1 MKVAGFTFIRNAV
14 KYDYPIVEAIESIL
28 PLCDEV
34 FVAVG
39 ASEDDTLSIVQGI
52 CPEKIRI
59 VHTVWDDSL
68 RSGGRVLAL
77 ETDKAFAAIPEDYDW
92 AFYIQGD
99 EVLHEQFLP
108 VVREQ
113 MARYAGN
120 AEVDGLLF
128 GYEHFYGSYEYV
140 GASTQWY
147 RKEIRVV
154 RRRAGIY
161 SYKDAQGFRK
171 DDNKKLRVKEIP
183 ASIYHYGW
191 VKDPRA
197 MQRKQETFNKLW
209 HSDAEVER
217 MVVKAEE
224 FDYSQIDALKRFT
237 GSHPAVMKRRIDE
250 KNWKFDFDISFN
262 RYRTKDRL
270 KFFVEKLTGWRIGEY
285 KNYIRLR

>member
-1 MKVAGFTFIRNAV
+1 MKVASFTFIRNAV
-14 KYDYPIVEAIESIL
+14 KYDYPIEEAIRSIL

-39 ASEDDTLSIVQGI
+39 ESEDETLALVLAI

-59 VHTVWDDSL
+59 VPTVWDDSL
-68 RSGGRVLAL
+68 RTGGRVLAV
-77 ETDKAFAAIPEDYDW
+77 ETDKAFASIPDGYDW

-99 EVLHEQFLP
+99 EVMHEQYLP

-113 MARYAGN
+113 MERFVN
-120 AEVDGLLF
+120 DTSVDGLLF
-128 GYEHFYGSYEYV
+128 NYAHFYGSYEYV

-154 RRRAGIY
+154 RKRKDIY

-171 DDNKKLRVKEIP
+171 GENEKLRVKEIP
-183 ASIYHYGW
+183 AFIYHYGW

-209 HSDAEVER
+209 HTDDEVER
-217 MVVKAEE
+217 MVAKADE
-224 FDYSQIDALKRFT
+224 FDYSQIDALKRFDGT
-237 GSHPAVMKRRIDE
+237 HPAVMQKRIEE

-262 RYRTKDRL
+262 RFRAKDKL

-285 KNYIRLR
+285 KNYIKI

>member
-14 KYDYPIVEAIESIL
+14 KYDYPIAEAIGSIL

-39 ASEDDTLSIVQGI
+39 ESEDDTLALVQGI

-59 VHTVWDDSL
+59 VRTVWDDSL
-68 RSGGRVLAL
+68 RTGGRVLAM
-77 ETDKAFAAIPEDYDW
+77 ETDKAFAAIPEGYDW

-99 EVLHEQFLP
+99 EVLHEQYLP
-108 VVREQ
+108 AVRSE
-113 MARYAGN
+113 MERWAHDPA
-120 AEVDGLLF
+120 VDGLLF
-128 GYEHFYGSYEYV
+128 RYEHFYGSYEYV

-154 RRRAGIY
+154 RRRKDIY

-171 DDNKKLRVKEIP
+171 GDNEKLRVREIP
-183 ASIYHYGW
+183 AAIYHYGW

-209 HSDAEVER
+209 HPDDVVER
-217 MVVKAEE
+217 MVAKAQE
-224 FDYSQIDALKRFT
+224 FDYSQIDALRRFEGT
-237 GSHPAVMKRRIDE
+237 HPAVMQARIAE
-250 KNWKFDFDISFN
+250 KNWQFDFDISYN
-262 RYRTKDRL
+262 RFRLKDKV

-285 KNYIRLR
+285 KNYKRIG

>member
-52 CPEKIRI
+52 CPKKIRI

>member
-14 KYDYPIVEAIESIL
+14 KYDYPIAEAIGSIL

-39 ASEDDTLSIVQGI
+39 ESEDDTLALVQGI

-59 VHTVWDDSL
+59 VRTVWDDSL
-68 RSGGRVLAL
+68 RTGGRVLAV
-77 ETDKAFAAIPEDYDW
+77 ETDKAFAAIPEGYDW

-99 EVLHEQFLP
+99 EVLHEQYLP
-108 VVREQ
+108 AVRSE
-113 MARYAGN
+113 MERWANDPA
-120 AEVDGLLF
+120 VDGLLF

-154 RRRAGIY
+154 RCRKDIY

-171 DDNKKLRVKEIP
+171 GDNEKLRVREIP
-183 ASIYHYGW
+183 AAIYHYGW

-209 HSDAEVER
+209 HPDDVVER
-217 MVVKAEE
+217 MVAKAQE
-224 FDYSQIDALKRFT
+224 FDYSQIDALRRFDGT
-237 GSHPAVMKRRIDE
+237 HPAVMQARIAE
-250 KNWKFDFDISFN
+250 KNWQFDFDISYN
-262 RYRTKDRL
+262 RFRLKDKV

-285 KNYIRLR
+285 KNYKRIG